1 MPESI
6 MNDVPVGELKRG
18 ERLARCETEAVS
30 AVLGRGRA
38 SWPSRLFNPD
48 FAPTA
53 FIALVTIGLVAYFTG
68 PLCSDVSGQF
78 LVAHAMRGGAR
89 LYIDLVEINPPLWF
103 WMAMPVDW
111 LAEVLRVRTEPVT
124 IIAVALWVFLAVHAC
139 RRLLAGED
147 PKRLTRF
154 LLYTIGIL
162 LIVPMQITEQREHL
176 ALIGAVPYLVLAAQ
190 RRRGHRVPSTIA
202 ILIGIEAALGLAL
215 KPHFLAVPLLT
226 EIWLFPALRRDWR
239 PLRPET
245 IAFAGVGA
253 TYLVAVILFTPQF
266 LTDVVP
272 RLFPVYEAAKPSV
285 FGAIDGSPL
294 LWVFMLLGMA
304 PYRRAILEGKAPL
317 TTAFLLGFAG
327 FAFAYLAQHQAWI
340 YQELPAAAC
349 IALALASLVM
359 EQGWPTSR
367 ARLFLPALLLW
378 PLAFVLAR
386 PSVPDYPQTDI
397 ARAIDDLKP
406 GDAFGL
412 VSSTGLTAW
421 PSILNRGLINASRYN
436 EYWILFSYDGHWREP
451 WIRQAMARAVRETAL
466 DYRCLPP
473 KVIVFTNPERLS
485 PRAKRHHMVANN
497 PYRLFMSVP
506 EFAFV
511 MSHYRLADR
520 YGFFDVYRPM
530 KPMPPIDR
538 HLCRNSGS

>member
-18 ERLARCETEAVS
+18 ERLDRGETEAVS

-38 SWPSRLFNPD
+38 TWPSRLFNPD

-78 LVAHAMRGGAR
+78 WIAHAMRRGAR
-89 LYIDLVEINPPLWF
+89 LYTDLIEINPPLWF
-103 WMAMPVDW
+103 WMAMPLDW
-111 LAEVLRVRTEPVT
+111 LAESLRVRTEPVT
-124 IIAVALWVFLAVHAC
+124 IIAVALWILLAVHAC

-147 PKRLTRF
+147 AKRLTLF
-154 LLYTIGIL
+154 LLYTVVIVQ
-162 LIVPMQITEQREHL
+162 IVPMQITEQREHL
-176 ALIGAVPYLVLAAQ
+176 ALIGAAPYLVLAAE
-190 RRRGHRVPSTIA
+190 RRQERAVSAVIA
-202 ILIGIEAALGLAL
+202 ILVGIAAGLGLAL
-215 KPHFLAVPLLT
+215 KPYFLAVPLLT
-226 EIWLFPALRRDWR
+226 EVWLWRSLRGDWR

-245 IAFAGVGA
+245 VALVGA
-253 TYLVAVILFTPQF
+253 GAMYFLAVVLFAPQF

-272 RLFPVYEAAKPSV
+272 RLYPVYEAAGPSL
-285 FGAIDGSPL
+285 FGAVDGSPL
-294 LWVFMLLGMA
+294 LWALMLLGMA

-327 FAFAYLAQHQAWI
+327 FAFAYLAQHKAWL

-349 IALALASLVM
+349 LALALAAVVM
-359 EQGWPTSR
+359 QQGWPASR
-367 ARLFLPALLLW
+367 LRLFLPALLLW
-378 PLAFVLAR
+378 PLAFVFDR
-386 PSVPDYPQTDI
+386 TGVKINPRTDI
-397 ARAIDDLKP
+397 ARAIRDLKP

-412 VSSTGLTAW
+412 VSNTGLTGW
-421 PSILNRGLINASRYN
+421 SSFLHRGLINASRYN
-436 EYWILFSYDGHWREP
+436 EYWILLSYDAHWREP

-473 KVIVFTNPERLS
+473 KVIVFTNYERFS
-485 PRAKRHHMVANN
+485 RRAKQRHYVANN

-520 YGFFDVYRPM
+520 YGFFDVYRPV
-530 KPMPPIDR
+530 KPMPPVNR
-538 HLCRNSGS
+538 ALCRYIR